1 MRIKK
6 FLALAV
12 AAAVA
17 MTAAMSTSVSA
28 AIKSSVANTEV
39 SEDSKMLTID
49 LNKAG
54 LDPSKVNGA
63 TVEVKFEIDDSD
75 GFGGGI
81 MFNSKSGGWQ
91 QDEKNYWGN
100 PDADTPIKATGKNKK
115 YTLKFK
121 AASSAF
127 KASDADVEN
136 KGYAQICV
144 QQWWGKDMK
153 VTDVT
158 VGGKSINKKAATTKS
173 SQTVTV
179 ATASKTYT
187 AASLKT
193 ASASFSIGA
202 KAQTALKYKS
212 NNKNVTVSS
221 SGTVTVAKGTA
232 AGTYK
237 VTVTAKATSS
247 YKKAKKVVK
256 IVVK

>member
-28 AIKSSVANTEV
+28 AIKSSIANTHI
-39 SEDSKMLTID
+39 DNGAFYID
-49 LNKAG
+49 LNEAG
-54 LDPSKVNGA
+54 LDLTKVNGSS
-63 TVEVKFEIDDSD
+63 VEIKFEVDDSD

-91 QDEKNYWGN
+91 QSESNYWGN
-100 PDADTPIKATGKNKK
+100 AEADKPIKATGKNGK

-121 AASSAF
+121 VASSAF
-127 KASDADVEN
+127 KSSDADAS
-136 KGYAQICV
+136 KDGYAQIFV
-144 QQWWGKDMK
+144 QQWWGKDIK
-153 VTDVT
+153 VTDVAI
-158 VGGKSINKKAATTKS
+158 GGKSINAKAATTKS
-173 SQTVTV
+173 SQTVSV
-179 ATASKTYT
+179 AVASKTYT